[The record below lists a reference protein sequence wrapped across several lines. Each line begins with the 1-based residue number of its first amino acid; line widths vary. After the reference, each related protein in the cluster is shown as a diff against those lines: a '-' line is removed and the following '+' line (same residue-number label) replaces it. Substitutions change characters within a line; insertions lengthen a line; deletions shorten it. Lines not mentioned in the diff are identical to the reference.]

1 MQIGKKKKIILTAL
15 GMVLFFLVAGFLE
28 VADARSRGGGR
39 SFKKPPESRQ
49 APQQTQTQPRQTTTS
64 QPGTPTGAM
73 GSPFVRGLAGG
84 IMGGF
89 LGSMLFG
96 GLAHGMGGS
105 AGLGGSGIG
114 MFEILLLAGGGFL
127 IYRWI
132 SRRKALAANT
142 GAEIPQDQN
151 APSSLFSGAG
161 AQQETQENLVEDPL
175 VAGVK
180 EIWAVDDTFDP
191 EAFKETAQDLFFKI
205 QAGWTRRD
213 TTVLKPFVGDQL
225 LGEYAQYFEEL
236 RQQGHSERLENIAV
250 RNVELVDAGVQ
261 DGEAFVTVRFTAN
274 LLDYTVDEKSG
285 DIVKGDAENSV
296 KFEEEWTF
304 ATPAGSQK
312 WKLEG
317 IDV

>member
-1 MQIGKKKKIILTAL
+1 MLTVSKKKITLMSLAAL
-15 GMVLFFLVAGFLE
+15 LFFVVAGFME
-28 VADARSRGGGR
+28 AADARSRGGGR
-39 SFKKPPESRQ
+39 SFKKPSVSRP
-49 APQQTQTQPRQTTTS
+49 APQTQPRQTATQNPNT
-64 QPGTPTGAM
+64 GGAM

-96 GLAHGMGGS
+96 GLAHGMGG
-105 AGLGGSGIG
+105 AGGLGGSGIG
-114 MFEILLLAGGGFL
+114 LFEILLLAGLGYFL
-127 IYRWI
+127 FRWL
-132 SRRKALAANT
+132 SRRKALASNT

-151 APSSLFSGAG
+151 MTPHLFTGTGA
-161 AQQETQENLVEDPL
+161 AQADQERQIEDSL

-180 EIWAVDDTFDP
+180 EIWTVDDAFDP
-191 EAFKETAQDLFFKI
+191 DGFKETAQDLFFKI

-213 TTVLKPFVGDQL
+213 TSVLKPYVGDQL
-225 LGEYAQYFEEL
+225 LEEYAGHFEKMK
-236 RQQGHSERLENIAV
+236 QQGHLNRLENIAV

-261 DGEAFVTVRFTAN
+261 EGEIFVTVRFTAN
-274 LLDYTVDEKSG
+274 LLDYTVDENTG
-285 DIVKGDAENSV
+285 EVVKGDNENSV

-304 ATPAGSQK
+304 AKPVGSEQ